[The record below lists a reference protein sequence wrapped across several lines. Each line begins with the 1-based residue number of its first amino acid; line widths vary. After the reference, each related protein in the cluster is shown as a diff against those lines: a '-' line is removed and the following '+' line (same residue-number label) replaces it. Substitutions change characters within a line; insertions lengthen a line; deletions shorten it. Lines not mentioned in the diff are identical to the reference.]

1 LVNSNQ
7 KFRKFAEKLPLE
19 KFIPAAFLIFLLCF
33 IVLSIIT
40 YNNITLYKQSVEL
53 IGHTNNVLQSTDEVK
68 LLLSNIQLQRRSYI
82 VKGDEKYHQ
91 KYKELQSALRSEIEH
106 LKILTNDNPAQ
117 KKHLTTIDSLSV
129 SMNTLLDS
137 SIAIFVNEGKVSP
150 YQTELAMRS
159 HDDLEKVNEIAFQI
173 KNEEFRLLEER
184 QKTSKSSLTNT
195 QVFIIIT
202 SLFAFSVLGLSLFIF
217 NKLIKNKNDA
227 DSLLKKSYE
236 ELEDKVEER
245 TSELK
250 TSNKNLVTE
259 INNRIKI
266 ENSLRESEIRF
277 REMADS
283 APALI
288 WISGTDK
295 KCEYFNKGW
304 LDFRGRTLDQEIG
317 NGWVDG
323 IFQEDLEKCLSEY
336 AVSFESREPFE
347 IEYRLQTAEGD
358 YRWILSRGIP
368 RYTGGEFSGYIGI
381 AIDIQE
387 KKRTER
393 YLKIQ
398 YLVSRT
404 LTEAE
409 STETAL
415 QNVLENICSGV
426 NWKFGIAWV
435 IEEDNLVQKAI
446 WGENPIEAK
455 NYNSIL
461 GSNLRFTKGV
471 GLPGRV
477 WESSAPCW
485 IENLGEDEDLPRK
498 EGLLKLGWQTGFA
511 VPIKDGE
518 KVIAVIECFNKNTLT
533 AKNDLLQV
541 LESVGAQVGNFLE
554 RKKAEENLK
563 IAYDEL
569 ETRVNE
575 RTVELANTLNRLL
588 DEMAIKEKVQGR
600 LKLYGHALR
609 GIKECVFITNLQN
622 RTVFVNP
629 AFESVYGYLESELL
643 DKNIP
648 VLYTENISEEKRKE
662 ILSETLKN
670 GWKGELVNKRV
681 DGSDFYVY
689 LSASVIRDE
698 EGKVDAI
705 VGIVQDISN
714 EKHNLDL
721 LEKRYSLLNMV
732 NEVAIEANRFTKDES
747 CIQYSI
753 DKVCEY
759 TGWDIGHYFKFEG
772 NQLRSSGI
780 WNKNLST
787 EYDVFRALTEEITLG
802 AEHGF
807 QKEVV
812 SERRAVWIDIST
824 LDDYSIYKRAEL
836 CKKIGLL
843 SCIWVPIVGRNNVIG
858 VLEFFNSKDVKLDKE
873 ILDSIV
879 NISSEIDN
887 VIRKNEF
894 VKEIKEREKHFS
906 AIADT
911 ANDSII
917 TANSEGNIIYVNSS
931 TIEMFGYNIEDL
943 LGSPLAI
950 LMPERYI
957 SKHEKALKNV
967 VETGISRILGKTIE
981 LTGMKKDG
989 TEFPIELSL
998 AKWELN
1004 ERVYF
1009 TGMIRDISFRK
1020 SIEKELIENRN
1031 SLIEAQSIAKMGNWH
1046 WDVVTN
1052 IVKWSEEMFNIYEI
1066 SKTEFDNSYEGF
1078 LSRLHPDD
1086 RESIKEQIST
1096 AFLNRKPFEFIER
1109 IITPAGKIKVLR
1121 SIGGVKLDEN
1131 GNVLKLVGTCLDITE
1146 IYEAEQKIR
1155 DNEERLSLIM
1165 ENIKDYAV
1173 IMLDENG
1180 NIKSWNRAAEHIKG
1194 YSKHEIIGKHISA
1207 FYTDEDL
1214 ANKVPDHN
1222 LAMAAKLG
1230 RYENEGWRKRKD
1242 GSQFWADIIFSSLY
1256 DGDKLKGF
1264 VKVTRDITERKKAE
1278 QDLIESEK
1286 RLKEA
1291 QEIAKLGSWEW
1302 DAIQDKVKWSS
1313 EMYRI
1318 FEISPETVITQQ
1330 VYLDILDDENKNV
1343 REKAINEAIQGDG
1356 CYDYYLYLKSKS
1368 GKIKIVHSRGEI
1380 ECNESGVITRM
1391 VGTVMDVT
1399 EMKKAEEKVKQSEK
1413 QLKEAQSIAKLG
1425 SWQADYNT
1433 NTIQWSDEMYRIH
1446 EFEPGTE
1453 SLEYDNIRKY
1463 IYHKDQ
1469 QVMDKLISSL
1479 EKNPHNAEMDY
1490 RIVTPTGRLKY
1501 LSLELRV
1508 EFDSRKKPVRLYG
1521 SVQDITDIKL
1531 VEEELRKTNAK
1542 LIEAQ
1547 KELIHSEKLAALGRF
1562 SSGIAH
1568 EIRNP
1573 LANISALAQL
1583 LAKSKIEDE
1592 KMKKHL
1598 KYIMVN
1604 SDIANKIIKD
1614 LLNFA
1619 SPEDLVYDDFSAGE
1633 LLENILNS
1641 IEARCTEKLIT
1652 LTKKIPSDLPVL
1664 HADKIKLENALLNF
1678 VSNAID
1684 AIENGG
1690 NITVKANEDKKNRQV
1705 IIDIFDSGKGIP
1717 PENLDKIFEP
1727 FFTTKESGTG
1737 LGLGLAYQYI
1747 KSHNGVLNL
1756 TSEPG
1761 KGTHVEIKL
1770 PLKNTEVN

>member
-1 LVNSNQ
+1 VIQ
-7 KFRKFAEKLPLE
+7 K
-19 KFIPAAFLIFLLCF
+19 
-33 IVLSIIT
+33 
-40 YNNITLYKQSVEL
+40 
-53 IGHTNNVLQSTDEVK
+53 TDEII

-82 VKGDEKYHQ
+82 VKNDEKY
-91 KYKELQSALRSEIEH
+91 YKHYNELQNTLEYEIGQLKMLEPENSVQQS
-106 LKILTNDNPAQ
+106 KIL
-117 KKHLTTIDSLSV
+117 LIDSLAEN
-129 SMNTLLDS
+129 MNRLLDS
-137 SIAIFVNEGKVSP
+137 SITLYRTEGKVLP
-150 YQTELAMRS
+150 DQTALAMRS
-159 HDDLEKVNEIAFQI
+159 QDELDMLNEIAAGI
-173 KNEEFRLLEER
+173 KNDEFMLLDER
-184 QKTSKSSLTNT
+184 QNTSKASLTDT

-202 SLFAFSVLGLSLFIF
+202 SLFAFAVLGLSLFVF
-217 NKLIKNKNDA
+217 NNLIRNKNETDE
-227 DSLLKKSYE
+227 LLKRSYE
-236 ELEDKVEER
+236 ELEEKVEER

-250 TSNKNLVTE
+250 NSNENLVIE
-259 INNRIKI
+259 INNRKKI
-266 ENSLRESEIRF
+266 EDSLRESESRF

-304 LDFRGRTLDQEIG
+304 LDFRGRTLEKEIG
-317 NGWVDG
+317 NGWVEG
-323 IFQEDLEKCLSEY
+323 IYQEDLEKCLSTY
-336 AVSFESREPFE
+336 AASFESREPFE

-368 RYTGGEFSGYIGI
+368 RYTGGDFSGYIGI

-415 QNVLENICSGV
+415 QNVLENICTGV
-426 NWKFGIAWV
+426 NWKFGLAWV

-446 WGENPIEAK
+446 WGENPMEAK
-455 NYNSIL
+455 NYNSIF
-461 GSNLRFTKGV
+461 GSNFKFTKGV

-485 IENLGEDEDLPRK
+485 IENLGEDENLPRK

-518 KVIAVIECFNKNTLT
+518 KVIAVIECFNKNSLA
-533 AKNDLLQV
+533 AKYDLLQV
-541 LESVGAQVGNFLE
+541 LESVGGQVGNFLE

-622 RTVFVNP
+622 RTIFVNP
-629 AFESVYGYLESELL
+629 AFESVYGFLENDLL
-643 DKNIP
+643 EKNIP
-648 VLYTENISEEKRKE
+648 VLYTESISDEKRRE
-662 ILSETLKN
+662 ILAETLKN
-670 GWKGELVNKRV
+670 GWKGELVNKRN
-681 DGSDFYVY
+681 DGSEFFVY
-689 LSASVIRDE
+689 LSASVIRNE

-705 VGIVQDISN
+705 VGIVQDITVDKN
-714 EKHNLDL
+714 NLDL
-721 LEKRYSLLNMV
+721 LEKRYSLLNLV
-732 NEVAIEANRFTKDES
+732 NEVAIEANRFTENEP

-759 TGWDIGHYFKFEG
+759 TGWDIGHYFNFNGLE
-772 NQLRSSGI
+772 LHSSGI
-780 WNKNLST
+780 WNRNLKP
-787 EYDVFRALTEEITLG
+787 EFEVFRALTDEVSFGTD
-802 AEHGF
+802 HGI
-807 QKEVV
+807 QREVIKEKKPVWTDV
-812 SERRAVWIDIST
+812 SSLTDT
-824 LDDYSIYKRAEL
+824 KIYKRAEL
-836 CKKIGLL
+836 CKEIGLK
-843 SCIWVPIVGRNNVIG
+843 SSIWVPVLDRNEVLGI
-858 VLEFFNSKDVKLDKE
+858 LEFFNSKDIKPDKE

-879 NISSEIDN
+879 NISSEISS
-887 VIRKNEF
+887 VIRKNDF
-894 VKEIKEREKHFS
+894 VREIKEREKHFS

-917 TANSEGNIIYVNSS
+917 TANSEGEIIYVNSS
-931 TIEMFGYNIEDL
+931 TAGIFGYSNEELI
-943 LGSPLAI
+943 GSPLSL
-950 LMPERYI
+950 LMPEEYI
-957 SKHEKALKNV
+957 SKHRNAFRKA
-967 VETGISRILGKTIE
+967 VETGISRLLGKTLE
-981 LTGMKKDG
+981 LTGRKKDG
-989 TEFPIELSL
+989 TEFPIELYI

-1004 ERVYF
+1004 DRIYF

-1020 SIEKELIENRN
+1020 SIENELIENRN
-1031 SLIEAQSIAKMGNWH
+1031 SLMEAQSIAKLGNWQ
-1046 WDVVTN
+1046 WEVATDK
-1052 IVKWSEEMFNIYEI
+1052 VKWSEEMYNIYEI
-1066 SKTEFDNSYEGF
+1066 NNEDFDHTYESF
-1078 LSRLHPDD
+1078 LSKIHPED
-1086 RESIKEQIST
+1086 RDTIKEEITHAYINKST
-1096 AFLNRKPFEFIER
+1096 FEFNER
-1109 IITPAGKIKVLR
+1109 IVTPGGKIKVLR
-1121 SIGGVKLDEN
+1121 SSGGVRLDEK
-1131 GNVLKLVGTCLDITE
+1131 GNVQRLVGTCLDITE

-1173 IMLDENG
+1173 LMLDEKG
-1180 NIKSWNRAAEHIKG
+1180 NIKSWNRAAEYIKG
-1194 YSKHEIIGKHISA
+1194 YSREEIMGKHISV

-1214 ANKVPDHN
+1214 LNKMPDHN

-1230 RYENEGWRKRKD
+1230 RYENQGWRKRKD
-1242 GSQFWADIIFSSLY
+1242 GSQFWADIMFSTLY

-1302 DAIQDKVKWSS
+1302 NAVQDKVKWSR
-1313 EMYRI
+1313 EMYNI
-1318 FEISPETVITQQ
+1318 FEIDVDTEITQEI
-1330 VYLDILDDENKNV
+1330 YLGMLDDENKTI
-1343 REKAINEAIQGDG
+1343 RAEAIQKAIDEDG
-1356 CYDYYLYLKSKS
+1356 SFNYYLNIKSS
-1368 GKIKIVHSRGEI
+1368 TGKTKIIHSQGEV
-1380 ECNESGVITRM
+1380 EKDANGNVVRM
-1391 VGTVMDVT
+1391 VGTFMDVT
-1399 EMKKAEEKVKQSEK
+1399 ATKEAEEKVKQSEK

-1425 SWQADYNT
+1425 SWQIDLIT
-1433 NTIQWSDEMYRIH
+1433 NKIQWSDEMYRIY
-1446 EFEPGTE
+1446 EWEPGTE
-1453 SLEYDNIRKY
+1453 LLEYENVRRF

-1469 QVMDKLISSL
+1469 QVMDKLVSNL
-1479 EKNPHNAEMDY
+1479 DMKPHNAEIDY
-1490 RIVTPTGRLKY
+1490 RIVTPSGRLKY

-1508 EFDSRKKPVRLYG
+1508 DYDSMKKPVRLYG

-1547 KELIHSEKLAALGRF
+1547 KELIHNEKLAALGRF

-1598 KYIMVN
+1598 KYILVN

-1641 IEARCTEKLIT
+1641 SEARCVEKQIA
-1652 LTKKIPSDLPVL
+1652 LTKQIPADLPEL
-1664 HADKIKLENALLNF
+1664 HADKVKLENALLNF
-1678 VSNAID
+1678 VSNSID

-1690 NITVKANEDKKNRQV
+1690 NITVKAREDKVNHQV
-1705 IIDIFDSGKGIP
+1705 IIDVIDTGKGIP
-1717 PENLDKIFEP
+1717 AENLDKIFEP
-1727 FFTTKESGTG
+1727 FFTTKETGTG

-1747 KSHNGVLNL
+1747 KSHNGILNIS
-1756 TSEPG
+1756 SEPG

-1770 PLKNTEVN
+1770 PLNNIAVN